1 MAVVLGPIL
10 KFCGCDNGQ
19 WTVSALV
26 VWAGDEAPIVTAS
39 VLPSAAAET
48 RALHAERRLLR
59 TRLHKRAMHTVEC
72 WKFTVDQHA
81 TRELQVQYRV
91 DGQAFGFA
99 VPPRDM
105 APTCAY
111 TSCNGF
117 SDYKKMKD
125 IPQDPVWNKMRDNHA
140 QRPYHLLLM
149 GGDQIYS
156 DAMWTT
162 TALHDWAAAPNDKK
176 LANKPVTK
184 TLQTEIDDFFFG
196 NYLKVWAYPHVARML
211 ASIPTVMMW
220 DDHDIIDG
228 WGSYPEKLQQSPV
241 FKAIFNIA
249 RDYFLLFQQHSAT
262 EADVA
267 MRLPLQPGFTKAVRL
282 GGYGLLALDLRSERT
297 PDVVMGEQSWQ
308 AAYNWLEAQDDCKHM
323 LIMSSI
329 PVVHPDFSTLE
340 MLLCALPGQ
349 QELEDD
355 LKDHWLSRTH
365 QWERLR
371 LIHRLQEWSHRTGGR
386 VTILSGD
393 VHVGAIGAIESSQ
406 KQYAGKP
413 ITIHQL
419 TSSGVV
425 HPPPPAMA
433 LFYLEHVGDKVEQLE
448 GGITTA
454 MYKFPGTSHRYIGA
468 RNYLSLEPD
477 RVEDGRSRN
486 RLWANWYVENE
497 AQPYRQA
504 ILPLADYEACAE
516 PK

>member
-1 MAVVLGPIL
+1 MAMTVVLGPIL
-10 KFCGCDNGQ
+10 KFCGCADGK

-26 VWAGDEAPIVTAS
+26 VWTGDTEPTLTAA
-39 VLPSAAAET
+39 VLPGAATGA
-48 RALHAERRLLR
+48 RPLAAVPQILR
-59 TRLHKRAMHTVEC
+59 TRLHKRALHTVQRWLFE
-72 WKFTVDQHA
+72 VEQHP
-81 TRELQVQYRV
+81 TRELQVQYTV
-91 DGQAFGFA
+91 DGQIFTFT
-99 VPPRDM
+99 VPARDS
-105 APTCAY
+105 APTSAY

-125 IPQDPVWNKMRDNHA
+125 IPQDPVWNRMRDNHA

-149 GGDQIYS
+149 GGDQVYS

-176 LANKPVTK
+176 LADKPVTK
-184 TLQTEIDDFFFG
+184 TLQAEIDDFFFG
-196 NYLKVWAYPHVARML
+196 NYLKVWAYPHVALML
-211 ASIPTVMMW
+211 ATIPTVMMW

-228 WGSYPEKLQQSPV
+228 WGSYPEKFQQSPV
-241 FKAIFNIA
+241 FKAIFRIA
-249 RDYFLLFQQHSAT
+249 REYFLLFQQHSAS
-262 EADVA
+262 ESDVA
-267 MRLPLQPGFTKAVRL
+267 MRLPLQPGFSKAARF
-282 GGYGLLALDLRSERT
+282 GDYGLLALDLRSERT
-297 PDVVMGEQSWQ
+297 PDVVMGDQSWQ
-308 AAYNWLEAQDDCKHM
+308 AAYTWLDAQNDCRH
-323 LIMSSI
+323 LLVMSSI

-371 LIHRLQEWSHRTGGR
+371 LIHRLQEWSQRTGGR

-393 VHVGAIGAIESSQ
+393 VHVGAIGAIESRD
-406 KQYAGKP
+406 KQHEGKP

-448 GGITTA
+448 GGITTS

-504 ILPLADYEACAE
+504 ILPLKD
-516 PK
+516 

>member
-10 KFCGCDNGQ
+10 KFCGCAEGM

-26 VWAGDEAPIVTAS
+26 VWTGEAPPSVTAA
-39 VLPSAAAET
+39 VLPGAAAAVRPLAVES
-48 RALHAERRLLR
+48 RRLR
-59 TRLHKRAMHTVEC
+59 TRLHKRAVHAVES
-72 WKFTVDQHA
+72 WRFTIEQHA
-81 TRELQVQYRV
+81 TREQQVQYIV
-91 DGQAFGFA
+91 DGQAFTFT
-99 VPPRDM
+99 VPARDG

-125 IPQDPVWNKMRDNHA
+125 IPQDPVWNKMHDNHV

-149 GGDQIYS
+149 GGDQVYS

-162 TALHDWAAAPNDKK
+162 TALNDWAAAPNDKK
-176 LANKPVTK
+176 LANKPISK
-184 TLQTEIDDFFFG
+184 TLQTDIDDFFFG
-196 NYLKVWAYPHVARML
+196 NYLKVWAYPHVARMF
-211 ASIPTVMMW
+211 ASVPTVMMW

-228 WGSYPEKLQQSPV
+228 WGSYPDKFQQSPV
-241 FKAIFNIA
+241 FKAIYNIA
-249 RDYFLLFQQHSAT
+249 RDYFLLFQQHSTA
-262 EADVA
+262 EAEVP
-267 MRLPLQPGFTKAVRL
+267 MRLPLQPGFTKAVRV
-282 GGYGLLALDLRSERT
+282 GEYGLLVLDLRSERT
-297 PDVVMGEQSWQ
+297 PDVVMGDQSWQ
-308 AAYNWLEAQDDCKHM
+308 AAYTWLEAQTDCKHL

-371 LIHRLQEWSHRTGGR
+371 LIHRLQEWSQRTGGR

-406 KQYAGKP
+406 KQYQGKP

-448 GGITTA
+448 GGITTS

-477 RVEDGRSRN
+477 RIVDGRSRN
-486 RLWANWYVENE
+486 RLWANWHVENE

-504 ILPLADYEACAE
+504 ILPLAD
-516 PK
+516 

>member
-1 MAVVLGPIL
+1 MAMTVVLGPIL
-10 KFCGCDNGQ
+10 KFCGCADGK

-26 VWAGDEAPIVTAS
+26 VWTGDTEPTLTAA
-39 VLPSAAAET
+39 VLPGAATGA
-48 RALHAERRLLR
+48 RPLAAVPQILR
-59 TRLHKRAMHTVEC
+59 TRLHKRALHTVQRWLFE
-72 WKFTVDQHA
+72 VEQHP
-81 TRELQVQYRV
+81 TRELQVQYTV
-91 DGQAFGFA
+91 DGQIFTFT
-99 VPPRDM
+99 VPARDS
-105 APTCAY
+105 APTSAY

-117 SDYKKMKD
+117 SDYKKMKY
-125 IPQDPVWNKMRDNHA
+125 IPQDPVWNRMRDNHA

-149 GGDQIYS
+149 GGDQVYS

-176 LANKPVTK
+176 LADKPVTK
-184 TLQTEIDDFFFG
+184 TLQAEIDDFFFG
-196 NYLKVWAYPHVARML
+196 NYLKVWAYPHVALML
-211 ASIPTVMMW
+211 ATIPTVMMW

-228 WGSYPEKLQQSPV
+228 WGSYPEKFQQSPV
-241 FKAIFNIA
+241 FKAIFRIA
-249 RDYFLLFQQHSAT
+249 REYFLLFQQHSAS
-262 EADVA
+262 ESDVA
-267 MRLPLQPGFTKAVRL
+267 MRLPLQPGFSKAARF
-282 GGYGLLALDLRSERT
+282 GDYGLLALDLRSERT
-297 PDVVMGEQSWQ
+297 PDVVMGDQSWQ
-308 AAYNWLEAQDDCKHM
+308 AAYTWLDAQNDCRH
-323 LIMSSI
+323 LLVMSSI

-371 LIHRLQEWSHRTGGR
+371 LIHRLQEWSQRTGGR

-393 VHVGAIGAIESSQ
+393 VHVGAIGAIESRD
-406 KQYAGKP
+406 KQHEGKP

-448 GGITTA
+448 GGITTS

-504 ILPLADYEACAE
+504 ILPLKD
-516 PK
+516 

>member
-10 KFCGCDNGQ
+10 KFCGCADGK

-26 VWAGDEAPIVTAS
+26 VWTGDTQPTFQAT
-39 VLPSAAAET
+39 VLPSAASAAQ
-48 RALHAERRLLR
+48 ALQATSRRLR
-59 TRLHKRAMHTVEC
+59 SRLHKRSVHHADS
-72 WKFTVDQHA
+72 WLISIDQHA
-81 TRELQVQYRV
+81 TRDLHVEYSV
-91 DGQAFGFA
+91 DGQVNSFT
-99 VPPRDM
+99 VPARDN

-111 TSCNGF
+111 TSCNGY

-125 IPQDPVWNKMRDNHA
+125 IPQDPVWNKMHANHA

-149 GGDQIYS
+149 GGDQVYS

-162 TALHDWAAAPNDKK
+162 TALRDWAAAPNEKK
-176 LANKPVTK
+176 LAKKPVSK
-184 TLQTEIDDFFFG
+184 TLQTEIDDFFFA
-196 NYLKVWAYPHVARML
+196 NYLKVWSYQHIARMM
-211 ASIPTVMMW
+211 ASVPTVMMW

-228 WGSYPEKLQQSPV
+228 WGSYPPAFQQSPV
-241 FKAIFNIA
+241 FEMIYQVA
-249 RDYFLLFQQHSAT
+249 RDYFLLFQQHSAAHD
-262 EADVA
+262 EVP
-267 MRLPLQPGFTKAVRL
+267 MRLPLQPAFNKAARI
-282 GGYGLLALDLRSERT
+282 GDYGLLVLDLRSERT
-297 PDVVMGEQSWQ
+297 PDQVMSPASWD
-308 AAYNWLEAQDDCKHM
+308 AAYRWLDEQTDCKHL

-371 LIHRLQEWSHRTGGR
+371 LIHRLQEWSQQTGGR

-393 VHVGAIGAIESSQ
+393 VHVAAIGAIESSQ
-406 KQYAGKP
+406 KDYQGKP

-448 GGITTA
+448 GGISTA
-454 MYKFPGTSHRYIGA
+454 MYKFPGTAHRYIGA

-477 RVEDGRSRN
+477 RAADGRSRH
-486 RLWANWYVENE
+486 RLWANWHVEHE
-497 AQPYRQA
+497 ATPYRQA
-504 ILPLADYEACAE
+504 ILPLAE
-516 PK
+516 

>member
-1 MAVVLGPIL
+1 VAVVLGPIL
-10 KFCGCDNGQ
+10 KFCGCENGR
-19 WTVSALV
+19 WTVSALL
-26 VWAGDEAPIVTAS
+26 VWTGEIQPVVTATI
-39 VLPSAAAET
+39 LPGAASDAQPV
-48 RALHAERRLLR
+48 AIAAQRLR
-59 TRLHKRAMHTVEC
+59 SRLHKRAVHVAES
-72 WKFTVDQHA
+72 WRITVDQHPA
-81 TRELQVQYRV
+81 RELQVQYTV
-91 DGQAFGFA
+91 NDEFYTFA
-99 VPPRDM
+99 VPARDS

-111 TSCNGF
+111 TSCNGY
-117 SDYKKMKD
+117 SDFKKMKD

-140 QRPYHLLLM
+140 LRPYHLLLM
-149 GGDQIYS
+149 GGDQVYS

-162 TALHDWAAAPNDKK
+162 TGLHDWAAAPNDKK
-176 LANKPVTK
+176 LANKPVSK
-184 TLQTEIDDFFFG
+184 TLRTEIDDFFFA
-196 NYLKVWAYPHVARML
+196 NYLKVWSYPHVARML
-211 ASIPTVMMW
+211 ATIPTVMMW

-228 WGSYPEKLQQSPV
+228 WGSYPPKFQQSPV
-241 FKAIFNIA
+241 FEAIYEVA
-249 RDYFLLFQQHSAT
+249 RDYFLLFQQHCAT
-262 EADVA
+262 ADELPL
-267 MRLPLQPGFTKAVRL
+267 RLPAQPGFSKAARF
-282 GGYGLLALDLRSERT
+282 GPYGLLVLDLRSERT
-297 PDVVMGEQSWQ
+297 PDLVMGEQSWE
-308 AAYNWLEAQDDCKHM
+308 AAYNWLDAQQDCKHM

-355 LKDHWLSRTH
+355 LKDHWLSRPH

-371 LIHRLQEWSHRTGGR
+371 LIHRLQEWSQRTGGR

-406 KQYAGKP
+406 KHYHGQP

-433 LFYLEHVGDKVEQLE
+433 LFYLEHVGNKVEELE

-477 RVEDGRSRN
+477 RVEDGRSRD
-486 RLWANWYVENE
+486 RLWANWHVENE
-497 AQPYRQA
+497 ERPYRQA
-504 ILPLADYEACAE
+504 ILPLT
-516 PK
+516 PQV

>member
-10 KFCGCDNGQ
+10 KFFGCADGK

-26 VWAGDEAPIVTAS
+26 VWTGEVRPAVAAS
-39 VLPSAAAET
+39 VLPGALGAAQ
-48 RALHAERRLLR
+48 ALATASRVLR
-59 TRLHKRAMHTVEC
+59 TRLHKRAVHTVES
-72 WKFTVDQHA
+72 WQFTVDQHA
-81 TRELQVQYRV
+81 TRELQVQYTV
-91 DGQAFGFA
+91 DGQPFTFT
-99 VPPRDM
+99 VPARDS

-125 IPQDPVWNKMRDNHA
+125 IPQDPVWNRMHDNHT

-149 GGDQIYS
+149 GGDQVYS

-176 LANKPVTK
+176 LANRPVTK
-184 TLQTEIDDFFFG
+184 ALQTEIDDFFFA
-196 NYLKVWAYPHVARML
+196 NYLKVWAYPHVGRML

-228 WGSYPEKLQQSPV
+228 WGSYPEKFQQSPV
-241 FKAIFNIA
+241 FNAIYNVA

-262 EADVA
+262 EADVP
-267 MRLPLQPGFTKAVRL
+267 MRLPLQPGFTNAARF
-282 GGYGLLALDLRSERT
+282 GDYGLLALDLRSERT

-308 AAYNWLEAQDDCKHM
+308 AAYSWLDAQADCRHM
-323 LIMSSI
+323 LVMSSI

-371 LIHRLQEWSHRTGGR
+371 LIHRLQEWSQRTGGR

-393 VHVGAIGAIESSQ
+393 VHVGAIGAIESRD
-406 KQYAGKP
+406 KQHQGKP

-419 TSSGVV
+419 TSSGIV

-433 LFYLEHVGDKVEQLE
+433 LFYLEHVGDKVEELE

-454 MYKFPGTSHRYIGA
+454 MYKFPGTAHRYIGA

-477 RVEDGRSRN
+477 RIEDGRSRN

-504 ILPLADYEACAE
+504 ILPLVD
-516 PK
+516 

>member
-10 KFCGCDNGQ
+10 KFCGCTDDK
-19 WTVSALV
+19 WTVSILAAWTGEAAPVVAASTAQALT
-26 VWAGDEAPIVTAS
+26 I
-39 VLPSAAAET
+39 SART
-48 RALHAERRLLR
+48 LR
-59 TRLHKRAMHTVEC
+59 TRLHKRALHTVGR
-72 WKFTVDQHA
+72 WLLTVDQHPS
-81 TRELQVQYRV
+81 REQQVEYTV
-91 DGQAFGFA
+91 DGQAFSFT
-99 VPPRDM
+99 VPPRDG

-149 GGDQIYS
+149 GGDQVYS

-162 TALHDWAAAPNDKK
+162 TALNDWAAAPNDKK
-176 LANKPVTK
+176 LANKPVSK
-184 TLQTEIDDFFFG
+184 ALRTEIDDFFFA
-196 NYLKVWAYPHVARML
+196 NYLKVWSYPHIARML
-211 ASIPTVMMW
+211 ASIPSVMMW

-228 WGSYPEKLQQSPV
+228 WGSYPPKFQQSPV
-241 FKAIFNIA
+241 FEAIYGIA
-249 RDYFLLFQQHSAT
+249 RDYFMLFQQHSAS
-262 EADVA
+262 ADDVP
-267 MRLPLQPGFTKAVRL
+267 MRLPLQPGFSKAVRV
-282 GGYGLLALDLRSERT
+282 GNYGLLVLDLRSERT
-297 PDVVMGEQSWQ
+297 PDVVMGEQSWE
-308 AAYNWLEAQDDCKHM
+308 AAYRWLDAQQECKHM
-323 LIMSSI
+323 LVMSSI

-371 LIHRLQEWSHRTGGR
+371 LIHRLQEWSQRTGGR

-393 VHVGAIGAIESSQ
+393 VHVGAIGAIESNE
-406 KQYAGKP
+406 KHHAGKP

-419 TSSGVV
+419 TSSGIV

-448 GGITTA
+448 GGITTS

-477 RVEDGRSRN
+477 RLQDGRSRN
-486 RLWANWYVENE
+486 RLWANWWVEHE
-497 AQPYRQA
+497 DQPYRQA
-504 ILPLADYEACAE
+504 ILPLSEG
-516 PK
+516 